1 MSQKRSAGAADSK
14 NLLVLLVSEDHV
26 LTHDLSRV
34 LQSGG
39 YRVES
44 TRAAG
49 NALNR
54 MRKERA
60 DLLIL
65 DSRYLHESDYREVA
79 RSFPVR
85 RVAHDQE
92 RIQIG
97 KVTVDPAG
105 RVVHLNRRQ
114 VQLTSTECDLLL
126 ELIRRHG
133 ETVTRDELLESLG
146 DHGRVFDRTIDR
158 HICNLR
164 RKLEPKPKAS
174 SMIVTVH
181 GMGYRLNLKA

>member
-26 LTHDLSRV
+26 LAHDLARA

-39 YRVES
+39 FRVES

-49 NALNR
+49 NALAR
-54 MRKERA
+54 LRKERA
-60 DLLIL
+60 DLLLL
-65 DSRYLHESDYREVA
+65 DSRFLHEGDYREVA
-79 RSFPVR
+79 RAFPAR
-85 RVAHDQE
+85 RIAHDQE
-92 RIQIG
+92 RVRIG
-97 KVTVDPAG
+97 KVTVDAAS

-146 DHGRVFDRTIDR
+146 DHGRVFDR
-158 HICNLR
+158 
-164 RKLEPKPKAS
+164 
-174 SMIVTVH
+174 
-181 GMGYRLNLKA
+181 